1 MRGTQTSADKQK
13 HQNHVNV
20 YKKIKTSW
28 CGLKWQFGGQH
39 MNKVEK
45 KIKRK
50 KWAEKKTDNVKKK
63 RQLLEDILSLTHY
76 QEAIHEYT
84 TNN

>member
-1 MRGTQTSADKQK
+1 
-13 HQNHVNV
+13 
-20 YKKIKTSW
+20 
-28 CGLKWQFGGQH
+28 

-76 QEAIHEYT
+76 QEAIHEYQRAS
-84 TNN
+84 